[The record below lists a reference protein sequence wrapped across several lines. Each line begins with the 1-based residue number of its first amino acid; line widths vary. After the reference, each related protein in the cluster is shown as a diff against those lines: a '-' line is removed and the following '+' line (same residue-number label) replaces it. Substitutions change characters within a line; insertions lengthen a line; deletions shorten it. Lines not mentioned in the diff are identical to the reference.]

1 MNLYRGNNPEIKV
14 FAVILGIS
22 ADCVIS
28 GGCITLS
35 RTTLFSQDNSFKQN
49 LSASCKRLRDN
60 GVPPML
66 DEALEHLENRIK
78 DIPNYKYEI
87 IVVSDGSKDKTVKVA
102 ETYTAKYGSEKVRCL
117 ELVKNRGKGG
127 AVRLGVQRSRGALI
141 LFADAD
147 GATKFEDLT
156 KLEVALKE
164 LVKFDASSL
173 PVRASDCHAIVI
185 GAFDV
190 ELLYIAQ
197 TLNIPIAEVPVR
209 WTEIEGSK
217 VTPVISWIQMGCD
230 LGLIWLK
237 YKLGAWK
244 IKTDKSE

>member
-1 MNLYRGNNPEIKV
+1 M
-14 FAVILGIS
+14 
-22 ADCVIS
+22 
-28 GGCITLS
+28 
-35 RTTLFSQDNSFKQN
+35 
-49 LSASCKRLRDN
+49 
-60 GVPPML
+60 VPPML

-217 VTPVISWIQMGCD
+217 VTPGDILDQMGCD

-237 YKLGAWK
+237 NTGRLENQNRQVG
-244 IKTDKSE
+244 ITT